1 MDDRYVRHADL
12 LGADLWRRLRTL
24 RVLVAGAGG
33 LGTHV
38 LDLLVRMAPLRLE
51 LWDPGLLDE
60 PDLNRQCLYTP
71 ADLGAPKTDAARRR
85 LGQINP
91 DAEIAAH
98 FEALGSDSAAGLDFD
113 GVDVCLDCLDSFSAR
128 ADLEKAVLRIRER
141 TGGAAIPIFHGG
153 VSGFFGQTATLLPP
167 EYGYARVF
175 GPDFA
180 RVGADPKPVFPPA
193 VAMVAA
199 LQTSALIAWLRSGG
213 KVAFGA
219 LTLVDAAGNSFDRI
233 DVQ

>member
-1 MDDRYVRHADL
+1 VDYRYIRHADL

-85 LGQINP
+85 LAQINP
-91 DAEIAAH
+91 DAEVRIH
-98 FEALGSDSAAGLDFD
+98 PEAVGPDTVAGLDFG
-113 GVDVCLDCLDSFSAR
+113 GVDVCFDCLDSFAAR
-128 ADLEKAVLRIRER
+128 SDLEKAVLRIRER
-141 TGGAAIPIFHGG
+141 TGGTAIPLFHGG

-175 GPDFA
+175 GPEFA
-180 RVGADPKPVFPPA
+180 RMVADPKPVFPPA

>member
-1 MDDRYVRHADL
+1 VPDRYVRHADL
-12 LGADLWRRLRTL
+12 LGAEVWRRLRSL

-71 ADLGAPKTDAARRR
+71 ADLGARKTDAARRR
-85 LGQINP
+85 LAQINA
-91 DAEIAAH
+91 DAEVRIH
-98 FEALGSDSAAGLDFD
+98 PEAIGLDTVAGRD
-113 GVDVCLDCLDSFSAR
+113 YGGVDVCFDCLDSFSAR
-128 ADLEKAVLRIRER
+128 ADLEAVVLSIRER
-141 TGGAAIPIFHGG
+141 SGGPAIPIFHGG

-180 RVGADPKPVFPPA
+180 RIATDPKPVFPPA

-199 LQTSALIAWLRSGG
+199 LQTSELIAWLRSGG
-213 KVAFGA
+213 QVAVGA
-219 LTLVDAAGNSFDRI
+219 LTLIDTARNGFDRI